1 MRDKA
6 ASFFFTN
13 FPETWDVIAL
23 WKMFDR
29 YDKVVDIY
37 IAFKRTI
44 KATRFGFVRFINIG
58 DIESFERRLK
68 GIIIGNSKLVIN
80 RAKYV
85 KAKPRIKTIPIEENA
100 YLRTKL
106 ECCWIGEAR
115 NFHVLQNA
123 WSIMEN
129 NDLVDCKI
137 KYLGGLSFIF
147 EWGSKEVAM
156 KSLEENKVWLH
167 QWFNNIKIWDNYCGS
182 YSRLAWIIIDGLP
195 PLGRNINSVKAITK
209 EFGRT
214 LEVDKLD
221 FDSKIL
227 LHVKALVHLPANLN
241 VVNESVMVLL
251 NGIKYPVRILE
262 EQFQASSL
270 LSPLSSDSEG
280 EYVFE
285 EEYIGPSLVK
295 NEFNVELFGE
305 SSSEL
310 GVDDRSNAWG
320 NEKSL
325 RVQSACNNV
334 ESSRN
339 KNSKEDS
346 YNMDKDTAPY
356 PTPDIISSGPDNLE
370 PVPEPIIPLMHTSEA
385 NKEDNELEDLMCS
398 FPRLSEKAGDGEKS
412 IQRNKRK
419 SKQRRKKL
427 IIGRDGGS
435 QTMSYH
441 GISRDDLDN
450 DRMTKNIGEMIG
462 FSFITNKVIFED
474 FNVVSSR
481 DERSGCGFNNEEANA
496 FNDFVTRNGLFDFPF
511 GGRRFSRFDKKGKK
525 ASKLDRFLVSHY
537 FFNNWD
543 NASVFDK
550 WISDVEFR
558 KLVYDSWGLISTPLM
573 PNLCLKNLR
582 LAIKSWTSNRVS
594 NQQRTKEKIMM
605 QLVDWDVKAEAG
617 LISDLDH
624 MLMFDIRG
632 CLWMGGSREEW
643 MMDLSTLDQMKRDDL
658 RQKCRL
664 RWAIEGDENTRF
676 FHSILKNKLSSPD
689 ISFLEASFS
698 MEEHFETSGNIA
710 NGCNPS
716 FVVLIPKKGNP
727 LGFSDYRPISL
738 IGCVYKVI
746 SKLLASRLA
755 KVIDTIIGPNQSSFI
770 KGRQILDGCLI
781 VNEIIRMAS
790 LEKQKLLLFKVDFKK
805 AFDSVNWGFILDIMR
820 QIGFRFKW
828 RKWISSCLS
837 LASISVLIN
846 GSPSKEFKMERGLR
860 QGDPLSPYLFLLVVE
875 ALQVTILEACR
886 KGVYN
891 GVSLEYSRTNISL
904 LQYADDALFFGEWS
918 RLNAYNLIRV
928 LKCFEKALGLKDNID
943 KSRLYGVGV
952 SRMDVEAV
960 ASSFGCEYGSLPFIY
975 LGLLVGSKMN
985 RVAGWNVI
993 VKRIKERLSSW
1004 KAKTLSIGGRLTL
1017 IRSILSSLPI
1027 FYLSLFKA
1035 PMKIIN
1041 LLESIRSILFWGF
1054 KDSQRRISWVK
1065 WKLVLLDKE
1074 TGGLGVVISEFY
1086 GPDGSLGTS
1095 LEIPLPLRF
1104 IMALAPP
1111 SGKTTGVEKIGD
1123 RWICLD
1129 GIWSGNWAWRSPPR
1143 GRALD
1148 EFTNL
1153 VSCIGNLTLDGDGID
1168 KWSWADEALG
1178 IFKFNTLS
1186 KKIQNLSL
1194 NNFVLGKHHY
1204 WNSWIPRKVNICVW
1218 RASLDRLPSRANLSI
1233 LGIVLSS
1240 TSCPFCDIA
1249 LEDIE
1254 HSLGVFQCSI
1264 WAIWKWRNKL
1274 VTSDSDRRPPN
1285 IMAIRMRIRLIYCG
1299 DKVTESPRIH
1309 NGWEPKHH
1317 WDIHPESRN
1326 AEIFSLT
1333 HELSNYGMRCG
1344 TFALSHDSS

>member
-13 FPETWDVIAL
+13 FPETWDVTAL

-68 GIIIGNSKLVIN
+68 GIIISNSKLVIN

-209 EFGRT
+209 EFGQT

-450 DRMTKNIGEMIG
+450 NRMTKNIGEMIG

-474 FNVVSSR
+474 FNVVRSR

-582 LAIKSWTSNRVS
+582 LAIKSWT
-594 NQQRTKEKIMM
+594 K
-605 QLVDWDVKAEAG
+605 AG
-617 LISDLDH
+617 LISDLDV
-624 MLMFDIRG
+624 LK
-632 CLWMGGSREEW
+632 REEW

-805 AFDSVNWGFILDIMR
+805 AFDSVNWGFLLDVMR

-886 KGVYN
+886 KRVYN
-891 GVSLEYSRTNISL
+891 EVSLEYSRTNISL

-975 LGLLVGSKMN
+975 LGLPVGSKMN

-1017 IRSILSSLPI
+1017 IRSILGSLPI

-1074 TGGLGVVISEFY
+1074 TGGLGVGCLHSKNLGLLGKWNYAIGGAWVDILKMMKHIEDINISFKDSFTIEIY
-1086 GPDGSLGTS
+1086 NGSSTS
-1095 LEIPLPLRF
+1095 FWKDHWCGE
-1104 IMALAPP
+1104 
-1111 SGKTTGVEKIGD
+1111 
-1123 RWICLD
+1123 
-1129 GIWSGNWAWRSPPR
+1129 
-1143 GRALD
+1143 
-1148 EFTNL
+1148 
-1153 VSCIGNLTLDGDGID
+1153 DGDGID

-1194 NNFVLGKHHY
+1194 NNFVL
-1204 WNSWIPRKVNICVW
+1204 
-1218 RASLDRLPSRANLSI
+1218 
-1233 LGIVLSS
+1233 
-1240 TSCPFCDIA
+1240 
-1249 LEDIE
+1249 
-1254 HSLGVFQCSI
+1254 
-1264 WAIWKWRNKL
+1264 
-1274 VTSDSDRRPPN
+1274 
-1285 IMAIRMRIRLIYCG
+1285 
-1299 DKVTESPRIH
+1299 
-1309 NGWEPKHH
+1309 
-1317 WDIHPESRN
+1317 
-1326 AEIFSLT
+1326 
-1333 HELSNYGMRCG
+1333 
-1344 TFALSHDSS
+1344 